1 MSRDNMHNIFATF
14 ILQRD
19 SKVMWLGPWVDTH
32 FSHGSGTST
41 ESMKM
46 TKLLQ

>member
-1 MSRDNMHNIFATF
+1 MSRDNMHNIIATF

-19 SKVMWLGPWVDTH
+19 SKVMWLGPWH